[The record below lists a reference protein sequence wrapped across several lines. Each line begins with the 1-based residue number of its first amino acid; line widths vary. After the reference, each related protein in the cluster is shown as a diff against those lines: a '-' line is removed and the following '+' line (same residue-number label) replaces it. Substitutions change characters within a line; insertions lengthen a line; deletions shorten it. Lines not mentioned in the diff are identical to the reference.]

1 MNVQQLIKELYLSN
15 HKLHEQHHIH
25 AEETDKKLSILIS
38 QVNEINQKIEILME
52 QNKMI
57 LENKKNNKNTST
69 AMITSQLDET
79 ERKILEMRELQKF
92 DKINLPILDSNIIFN
107 NDNQYINQSDNIKVN
122 MVNKKNEMDN
132 SLDQIISLDINL

>member
-1 MNVQQLIKELYLSN
+1 MKHTLEISERAARLSLSHGQLVIK
-15 HKLHEQHHIH
+15 
-25 AEETDKKLSILIS
+25 
-38 QVNEINQKIEILME
+38 
-52 QNKMI
+52 
-57 LENKKNNKNTST
+57 
-69 AMITSQLDET
+69 LDET

-132 SLDQIISLDINL
+132 SLDQIISLDINH